1 MDGTTHL
8 LLSPLELIEKLA
20 ALVPLRWLNLVRYH
34 AILAPNA
41 RHRRQVVPDLTVPA
55 APTEACAP
63 VPVTPPHR
71 LSWAVLLARVFA
83 LYVTICPACGG
94 RLHLTAALT
103 DPASVR
109 RYLSGVG
116 LPSQRPP
123 LTPPRPPSQAEWDF
137 A

>member
-1 MDGTTHL
+1 MK
-8 LLSPLELIEKLA
+8 KLA
-20 ALVPLRWLNLVRYH
+20 ALVPLRRLNLVRYH

-41 RHRRQVVPDLTVPA
+41 RHRRQVVPDPPVLA
-55 APTEACAP
+55 ASTEASAP
-63 VPVTPPHR
+63 VPFTHPHR
-71 LSWAVLLARVFA
+71 LSWAVLLVRVFA
-83 LYVTICPACGG
+83 LDVTICPACGG

-123 LTPPRPPSQAEWDF
+123 LTPPRLPPRAEWDF
-137 A
+137 AA

>member
-1 MDGTTHL
+1 M
-8 LLSPLELIEKLA
+8 ELIEKLA
-20 ALVPLRWLNLVRYH
+20 ALVPLRRLNLVRYH

-41 RHRRQVVPDLTVPA
+41 RHRRQVVPDPPVLA
-55 APTEACAP
+55 ESTEAAAP
-63 VPVTPPHR
+63 VPFTHPHR
-71 LSWAVLLARVFA
+71 LSWAVLLVRVFA
-83 LYVTICPACGG
+83 LDVTICPACGG

-123 LTPPRPPSQAEWDF
+123 LKLQRPSPQAEWDF
-137 A
+137 AA

>member
-1 MDGTTHL
+1 M
-8 LLSPLELIEKLA
+8 ELIEKLA
-20 ALVPLRWLNLVRYH
+20 ALVPLRRLNLVRYH
-34 AILAPNA
+34 AILARNA

-63 VPVTPPHR
+63 VPVTHPHR
-71 LSWAVLLARVFA
+71 LSWAVLVGRGYA
-83 LYVTICPACGG
+83 LEVTSWPACGG

-116 LPSQRPP
+116 LRSQRLP
-123 LTPPRPPSQAEWDF
+123 LTSPRPPPQAEWDF
-137 A
+137 VA

>member
-1 MDGTTHL
+1 ME
-8 LLSPLELIEKLA
+8 LSEKLA
-20 ALVPLRWLNLVRYH
+20 ALVPLRRLNLVRYH
-34 AILAPNA
+34 GILAPNA
-41 RHRRQVVPDLTVPA
+41 RHRRQDVPDPPVPA
-55 APTEACAP
+55 ASTEASAP
-63 VPVTPPHR
+63 IPFTHPHR

-83 LYVTICPACGG
+83 LDVTICPACGG

-137 A
+137 AA